1 MLPFREASVGQPILT
16 AIAATVVIVAAPA
29 RYQGVPVVIIGWIL
43 LAWSLVWLVGEIIAK
58 GTARA
63 QMNCN
68 LIFREANIRSPSLL
82 GAAGSI
88 LLLVAPDQIG
98 QVPVGTVGWI
108 VTVGAVAWLVIES
121 VANGVTR
128 ARGRR
133 RLDNT
138 RQGPPIIL
146 E

>member
-16 AIAATVVIVAAPA
+16 AIAATVVIVAAPT

-43 LAWSLVWLVGEIIAK
+43 LAWSLVWLVGEIIAN

-63 QMNCN
+63 QMNGN
-68 LIFREANIRSPSLL
+68 LLFREANMRSPSLL

-108 VTVGAVAWLVIES
+108 FTVVAVEWLAIES
-121 VANGVTR
+121 VADRKSVV
-128 ARGRR
+128 
-133 RLDNT
+133 
-138 RQGPPIIL
+138 
-146 E
+146 